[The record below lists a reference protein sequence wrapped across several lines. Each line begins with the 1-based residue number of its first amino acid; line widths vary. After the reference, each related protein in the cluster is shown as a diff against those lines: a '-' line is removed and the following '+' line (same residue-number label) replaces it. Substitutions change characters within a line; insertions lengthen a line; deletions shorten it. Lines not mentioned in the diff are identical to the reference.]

1 MTNPEKFR
9 LNNNLFSKY
18 RVTNKNLR
26 IVSQGIFLL
35 LFLFLFIQTES
46 KGDDTLGYPVKL
58 FLDFDPLIFIT
69 TLLASRATEIPSAF
83 FLSLI
88 VVLLTI
94 VLGRVFCGWICPL
107 GTLNNIVSSLKK
119 RHSSKPK
126 KAQIPPNPSLEK
138 GGRGDFIEIGRAH
151 V

>member
-1 MTNPEKFR
+1 MTNK
-9 LNNNLFSKY
+9 K
-18 RVTNKNLR
+18 LR

-58 FLDFDPLIFIT
+58 FLDFDPLIFLT
-69 TLLASRATEIPSAF
+69 TFLAARAKEIPVAF
-83 FLSLI
+83 FFSLI
-88 VVLLTI
+88 VVLMTI

-119 RHSSKPK
+119 NRSRKTK
-126 KAQIPPNPSLEK
+126 KAQIPPNPPLAK
-138 GGRGDFIEIGRAH
+138 GGRGDFMVIQKSRFNLYKIN
-151 V
+151 